1 MKGIEGLAL
10 KYILLI
16 VVAALVIGTAFAIVT
31 TFAGTA
37 SSSARGLNQTLSV
50 GQNQTNAN
58 ACISLGCKWDGATQA
73 CKCD

>member
-31 TFAGTA
+31 TFTSQA
-37 SSSARGLNQTLSV
+37 SISGNKLNQTISGGLDKTNEAACHNI
-50 GQNQTNAN
+50 GCTWTNATHTC
-58 ACISLGCKWDGATQA
+58 ACN
-73 CKCD
+73 